1 MPGWHE
7 FAEAQTS
14 TLIALTDSTTSREPI
29 TPRSFFFLQSMRA
42 SMPELFTIYDY
53 MRANANLLGTR
64 ILEQF
69 PALHQVQD
77 PLSPRIERLL
87 RRPFPAQA
95 VAIMGLA
102 KRWQQARTG
111 MVVAEC
117 GTGKTLISLGAI
129 HVHSEGSPFTALAM
143 VPPHLVDKWAREAFL
158 TLPGV
163 RVFVIDDL
171 RNGGDENKHHGV
183 NEVRLRQGRIV
194 REGLSTTLIELRLR
208 RDSASSRKRWLS
220 LCGRPSLFIVGRE
233 RAKLGY
239 FWRHAY
245 RIPRS
250 GQYFGCV
257 VNSDTGRPVIVDE
270 SRLTIAEFEK
280 AKIAETVETRGDKQC
295 RTFHSPLWQADADRI
310 RRMAPIDF
318 IGRYMPGFFDYTI
331 CDEIHQLAGDTA
343 QGNALGTLA
352 SCTDRI
358 VGLTGTLLG
367 GYADDLFNTLFRLE
381 AARMKEHGYE
391 WGTTGRSSFTQDYGV
406 LETITKIEPAENRCS
421 KAKTTSM
428 VRRKPGASPLLF
440 GEFLMQLCAFVFL
453 EDISGELPPYEESY
467 VSVPMD
473 ALMLGAYRE
482 LEDAIRKA
490 LKEHRGNRSVL
501 STMLNTLLLYPDHPY
516 GLGTLYGTDF
526 DPELKRNVRFV
537 IAETRDLPEEQLYS
551 KERKLIQEIRKE
563 LAEGRRCQ
571 VFAVYTQKHDV
582 TARLQRI
589 LTNEGI
595 RSAVLRASVDTSKR
609 EAWYARQIKE
619 GVQVVISHPKLVET
633 GLDLLDFPTII
644 FYESGYSLHTLRQAS
659 RRSWRI
665 GQRQPVRVMFL
676 CYEGTMQ
683 TACLRLMGKK
693 LLVAL
698 TMEGKFAGEGL
709 QNIDE
714 DDDMLSAMARELVE
728 TNGIGESAD
737 AVWKALNSEHQK
749 LFPTAS
755 EPAEEVAVPQLSG
768 NVLQSD
774 SGARVLVQ
782 ELIDSSSVLIFGQ
795 RPGSGRR
802 ARRKPS
808 VPEQASLFG

>member
-1 MPGWHE
+1 
-7 FAEAQTS
+7 
-14 TLIALTDSTTSREPI
+14 
-29 TPRSFFFLQSMRA
+29 
-42 SMPELFTIYDY
+42 MPELSTIYDY
-53 MRANANLLGTR
+53 MRANASLLGAR
-64 ILEQF
+64 ILQQY
-69 PALHQVQD
+69 PALHQFDD
-77 PLSPRIERLL
+77 PVSPRIEGLL
-87 RRPFPAQA
+87 RKPFPAQTI
-95 VAIMGLA
+95 AIMGIA
-102 KRWQQARTG
+102 KRWEQARTG
-111 MVVAEC
+111 MVIAEC

-129 HVHSEGSPFTALAM
+129 HVHSEGEPSTSLAM
-143 VPPHLVDKWAREAFL
+143 VPPHLVEKWAREAFL

-163 RVFVIDDL
+163 RIFLIDDL
-171 RNGGDENKHHGV
+171 RNGGDENKSHGV
-183 NEVRLRQGRIV
+183 NEVRLRHGRAV
-194 REGLSTTLIELRLR
+194 REGFRTTLSELRLR
-208 RDSASSRKRWLS
+208 KESSSSRKRWLS

-245 RIPRS
+245 RVPPS
-250 GQYFGCV
+250 GPYMGCV
-257 VNSDTGRPVIVDE
+257 VNSDTGKPVIVDE
-270 SRLTIAEFEK
+270 SRLTLAEFEK
-280 AKIAETVETRGDKQC
+280 VKISETIESRGDKSC
-295 RTFHSPLWQADADRI
+295 RPVHSPLWQADADKI
-310 RRMAPIDF
+310 RRMAPIEF
-318 IGRYMPGFFDYTI
+318 IGRYMPGWFDYTI

-381 AARMKEHGYE
+381 AGRMKEHGYE

-406 LETITKIEPAENRCS
+406 LETITKVEPTDNRCS

-453 EDISGELPPYEESY
+453 EDISAELPPYEENY
-467 VSVPMD
+467 LSVPMD
-473 ALMLGAYRE
+473 PLMMAAYRE
-482 LEDAIRKA
+482 LEDSIRKA

-516 GLGTLYGTDF
+516 GLGTLYGKEF
-526 DPELKRNVRFV
+526 DQEVKRNISFV
-537 IAETRDLPEEQLYS
+537 IAETQDLPEDQLYS
-551 KERKLIQEIRKE
+551 KERRLIEEIKKE
-563 LAEGRRCQ
+563 LDEGRRCQ

-582 TARLQRI
+582 TARLHRI
-589 LTNEGI
+589 LSNEGI
-595 RSAVLRASVDTSKR
+595 RTAVLRASVDTSKR

-665 GQRQPVRVMFL
+665 GQRRPVRVKFL
-676 CYEGTMQ
+676 CYEGTVQ

-728 TNGIGESAD
+728 RNGIGETAD
-737 AVWKALNSEHQK
+737 AVWKSLNAEHQK
-749 LFPTAS
+749 LFPATSRSDGDVSLLEA
-755 EPAEEVAVPQLSG
+755 PAVLPGVQPDPAALVEEAIAG
-768 NVLQSD
+768 D
-774 SGARVLVQ
+774 S
-782 ELIDSSSVLIFGQ
+782 ILIFGQ
-795 RPGSGRR
+795 RPGSLSGRR
-802 ARRKPS
+802 SRTKPTI
-808 VPEQASLFG
+808 PEQATLFG

>member
-1 MPGWHE
+1 
-7 FAEAQTS
+7 
-14 TLIALTDSTTSREPI
+14 
-29 TPRSFFFLQSMRA
+29 
-42 SMPELFTIYDY
+42 MPELSTIYDY
-53 MRANANLLGTR
+53 MRANASLLGAR
-64 ILEQF
+64 ILQEY
-69 PALHQVQD
+69 PALHQFDD
-77 PLSPRIERLL
+77 PVSARIEGLL
-87 RRPFPAQA
+87 RKPFPAQTI
-95 VAIMGLA
+95 AIMGIA
-102 KRWQQARTG
+102 KRWRQARTG
-111 MVVAEC
+111 MVIAEC

-129 HVHSEGSPFTALAM
+129 HVHSEGKPSTSLAM
-143 VPPHLVDKWAREAFL
+143 VPSHLVEKWAREAFL

-163 RVFVIDDL
+163 RIFLIDDL
-171 RNGGDENKHHGV
+171 RNGGDENKSHGV
-183 NEVRLRQGRIV
+183 NEVRLRQGRAV
-194 REGLSTTLIELRLR
+194 REGFRTTLSELRLR
-208 RDSASSRKRWLS
+208 KESSSSRKRWLS

-245 RIPRS
+245 RVPRS
-250 GQYFGCV
+250 GPYMGCV
-257 VNSDTGRPVIVDE
+257 VNSDTGKPVIVDE
-270 SRLTIAEFEK
+270 SRLTLAEFEK
-280 AKIAETVETRGDKQC
+280 VKISETIESRGDKSC
-295 RTFHSPLWQADADRI
+295 RPVHSPLWQADADKI
-310 RRMAPIDF
+310 RRMAPIEF
-318 IGRYMPGFFDYTI
+318 IGRYMPGWFDYAI

-381 AARMKEHGYE
+381 AGRMKEHGYE

-406 LETITKIEPAENRCS
+406 LETITKVEPTDNRCS

-453 EDISGELPPYEESY
+453 EDISAELPPYEENY
-467 VSVPMD
+467 LSVPMD
-473 ALMLGAYRE
+473 PPMMAAYRE
-482 LEDAIRKA
+482 LEDSIRKA

-516 GLGTLYGTDF
+516 GLGTLYGKEF
-526 DPELKRNVRFV
+526 DQEVKRNISFV
-537 IAETRDLPEEQLYS
+537 IAETQDLPEDQLYS
-551 KERKLIQEIRKE
+551 KERRLIEEIKKE
-563 LAEGRRCQ
+563 LGEGRRCQ

-582 TARLQRI
+582 TARLHRI
-589 LTNEGI
+589 LSNEGI
-595 RSAVLRASVDTSKR
+595 RTAVLRASVDTSKR

-665 GQRQPVRVMFL
+665 GQRRPVRVKFL
-676 CYEGTMQ
+676 CYEGTVQ

-728 TNGIGESAD
+728 RNGIGETAD
-737 AVWKALNSEHQK
+737 AVWKSLNAEHQK
-749 LFPTAS
+749 LFPATSRSDGDVSLLEA
-755 EPAEEVAVPQLSG
+755 PAVSPGVQPDPAALVEEAIAG
-768 NVLQSD
+768 D
-774 SGARVLVQ
+774 
-782 ELIDSSSVLIFGQ
+782 SVLIFGQ
-795 RPGSGRR
+795 RPGSLSGRR
-802 ARRKPS
+802 SRTKPTI
-808 VPEQASLFG
+808 PEQATLFG

>member
-1 MPGWHE
+1 MKHDDNIN
-7 FAEAQTS
+7 S
-14 TLIALTDSTTSREPI
+14 I
-29 TPRSFFFLQSMRA
+29 
-42 SMPELFTIYDY
+42 FTY
-53 MRANANLLGTR
+53 MRANAALLGSR
-64 ILEQF
+64 ILEEF
-69 PALHQVQD
+69 PALQQFED
-77 PLSPRIERLL
+77 PISPRVEALL

-95 VAIMGLA
+95 IAIMGLA
-102 KRWQQARTG
+102 KRWREARTA

-117 GTGKTLISLGAI
+117 GTGKTLISLGGV
-129 HVHSEGSPFTALAM
+129 HVHSQGKPFTTLAM
-143 VPPHLVDKWAREAFL
+143 VPPHLVEKWAREVFL

-163 RVFVIDDL
+163 RVFLIDDL
-171 RNGGDENKHHGV
+171 RNGGDENKAHGV

-194 REGLSTTLIELRLR
+194 REGFQTSLSELRLR
-208 RDSASSRKRWLS
+208 RSSRSPRQRWQS

-245 RIPRS
+245 RVPRS
-250 GQYFGCV
+250 GPYLGCV

-270 SRLTIAEFEK
+270 SRLTAAEFEK
-280 AKIAETVETRGDKQC
+280 VKIAETVESRGDKAC
-295 RTFHSPLWQADADRI
+295 RPIHSALWQADSDKI
-310 RRMAPIDF
+310 RRMAPIEF
-318 IGRYMPGFFDYTI
+318 IGRYMPGWFDYTI
-331 CDEIHQLAGDTA
+331 CDEIHQMAGDTA
-343 QGNALGTLA
+343 QGNALGTLS

-406 LETITKIEPAENRCS
+406 LETITRVEPSDNRCS
-421 KAKTTSM
+421 KSKTTST
-428 VRRKPGASPLLF
+428 VRRRPGASPLLF

-467 VSVPMD
+467 LSVPMD
-473 ALMLGAYRE
+473 LLMMAAYRE
-482 LEDAIRKA
+482 LEDSIRKA

-516 GLGTLYGTDF
+516 GLGTLYGAEF

-537 IAETRDLPEEQLYS
+537 IAETQDLPEEQLYS
-551 KERKLIQEIRKE
+551 KERRLIEEIKKE
-563 LAEGRRCQ
+563 LSEGRRCQ

-582 TARLQRI
+582 TARLLRI
-589 LTNEGI
+589 LNDEGI
-595 RSAVLRASVDTSKR
+595 RTAVLRASVDTSKR

-665 GQRQPVRVMFL
+665 GQRRPVRVKFL

-728 TNGIGESAD
+728 RNGIGEGAD
-737 AVWKALNSEHQK
+737 SVWKALSAEHKK
-749 LFPTAS
+749 LFPAAVGSIDDESSVQAPAS
-755 EPAEEVAVPQLSG
+755 LLAIQDNPVALIEEAISG
-768 NVLQSD
+768 D
-774 SGARVLVQ
+774 
-782 ELIDSSSVLIFGQ
+782 SVLIFGQ
-795 RPGSGRR
+795 RPGSL
-802 ARRKPS
+802 ARRPRGRPV

>member
-1 MPGWHE
+1 
-7 FAEAQTS
+7 
-14 TLIALTDSTTSREPI
+14 
-29 TPRSFFFLQSMRA
+29 
-42 SMPELFTIYDY
+42 MPELSTIYDY
-53 MRANANLLGTR
+53 MRANASLLGAR

-69 PALHQVQD
+69 PALHQVHD
-77 PLSPRIERLL
+77 ALSPRIEKLL
-87 RRPFPAQA
+87 RGPFPAQA
-95 VAIMGLA
+95 IAIMGLA

-111 MVVAEC
+111 LVVAEC

-129 HVHSEGSPFTALAM
+129 HVHSEGMPFTALAM
-143 VPPHLVDKWAREAFL
+143 VPPHLVEKWAREAFF
-158 TLPGV
+158 TLPAI
-163 RVFVIDDL
+163 RVFFIDDL
-171 RNGGDENKHHGV
+171 RNGGDEDKSHGV

-194 REGLSTTLIELRLR
+194 REGLHTNLSELRLR
-208 RDSASSRKRWLS
+208 RDSPSSRKRWLS

-245 RIPRS
+245 HVPRS
-250 GQYFGCV
+250 GPYLGCV
-257 VNSDTGRPVIVDE
+257 VNAETGRPVIVDE
-270 SRLTIAEFEK
+270 SRLTAGEFEK
-280 AKIAETVETRGDKQC
+280 TKISENIDSRSDKSC
-295 RTFHSPLWQADADRI
+295 RPFHSPLWQADRDRI
-310 RRMAPIDF
+310 RRMAPVEF
-318 IGRYMPGFFDYTI
+318 IGRYMPGWFDYAI

-391 WGTTGRSSFTQDYGV
+391 WGTTGRTSFTQDYGV
-406 LETITKIEPAENRCS
+406 LETITKVEPTDNRCS
-421 KAKTTSM
+421 KAKSVST

-467 VSVPMD
+467 VSVSMD
-473 ALMLGAYRE
+473 PLMMAAYRE

-501 STMLNTLLLYPDHPY
+501 STMLNSLLLYPDHPY
-516 GLGTLYGTDF
+516 GLGTLYGAEF

-537 IAETRDLPEEQLYS
+537 IAETRDLPENQLYS
-551 KERKLIQEIRKE
+551 KERKLIEEIRKE

-582 TARLQRI
+582 TARLHRI
-589 LTNEGI
+589 LSNEGI
-595 RSAVLRASVDTSKR
+595 RTAVLRASVDTSKR
-609 EAWYARQIKE
+609 EAWYSRQMKE

-665 GQRQPVRVMFL
+665 GQRRPVRVKFL

-709 QNIDE
+709 QSIDE

-728 TNGIGESAD
+728 RNGIGESAD
-737 AVWKALNSEHQK
+737 AVWKALNREHQK

-755 EPAEEVAVPQLSG
+755 EPGDEVASPHLSR
-768 NVLQSD
+768 NALPSD
-774 SGARVLVQ
+774 SDARVPVE
-782 ELIDSSSVLIFGQ
+782 ELFDSSSVLIFGH

-802 ARRKPS
+802 ARSKSS
-808 VPEQASLFG
+808 VPGQASLFG

>member
-1 MPGWHE
+1 
-7 FAEAQTS
+7 
-14 TLIALTDSTTSREPI
+14 
-29 TPRSFFFLQSMRA
+29 
-42 SMPELFTIYDY
+42 MPELSTIYDY
-53 MRANANLLGTR
+53 MRANANLLGAR

-77 PLSPRIERLL
+77 LLSPRIEGLL

-95 VAIMGLA
+95 VALMGLA

-143 VPPHLVDKWAREAFL
+143 VPPHLVEKWAREAFL

-163 RVFVIDDL
+163 RVFIIDDL

-194 REGLSTTLIELRLR
+194 RDGLCTTLSELRLR
-208 RDSASSRKRWLS
+208 RDSPSSRKRWLS

-245 RIPRS
+245 HVPRS
-250 GQYFGCV
+250 GPYLGCV
-257 VNSDTGRPVIVDE
+257 VNSDTGKPVIVDE

-280 AKIAETVETRGDKQC
+280 VKIAETIETRGDKRC
-295 RTFHSPLWQADADRI
+295 RPFHSPLWQADANKI
-310 RRMAPIDF
+310 RRMAPIEF
-318 IGRYMPGFFDYTI
+318 IGRYMPGWFDYAV

-391 WGTTGRSSFTQDYGV
+391 WGATGRSSFTQDYGV
-406 LETITKIEPAENRCS
+406 LETITKVEPAENRCS

-473 ALMLGAYRE
+473 PLMMSAYRE

-501 STMLNTLLLYPDHPY
+501 STMLNTLLLYPDRPY
-516 GLGTLYGTDF
+516 GLGTLYGTEF

-551 KERKLIQEIRKE
+551 KERKLIEEIRKE

-595 RSAVLRASVDTSKR
+595 RTAVLRSSVDTSKR

-633 GLDLLDFPTII
+633 GLDLLDFPTIL
-644 FYESGYSLHTLRQAS
+644 FYESGYSLYTLRQAS

-665 GQRQPVRVMFL
+665 GQRRPVRVKFL

-683 TACLRLMGKK
+683 TAGLRLMGKK

-709 QNIDE
+709 QSIDE

-728 TNGIGESAD
+728 RNGIGESAD
-737 AVWKALNSEHQK
+737 AVWRALNAEHQK
-749 LFPTAS
+749 LFPS
-755 EPAEEVAVPQLSG
+755 MSG
-768 NVLQSD
+768 SNGD
-774 SGARVLVQ
+774 AA
-782 ELIDSSSVLIFGQ
+782 LIDMPAVLAGTQANPADLVEDAIAGGSVLIFGQ
-795 RPGSGRR
+795 RPGSLSGRR
-802 ARRKPS
+802 QRRKPI
-808 VPEQASLFG
+808 VAEQASLFNLG

>member
-1 MPGWHE
+1 
-7 FAEAQTS
+7 
-14 TLIALTDSTTSREPI
+14 
-29 TPRSFFFLQSMRA
+29 
-42 SMPELFTIYDY
+42 MPELSTIYDY
-53 MRANANLLGTR
+53 MRANASLLGAR
-64 ILEQF
+64 ILQEY
-69 PALHQVQD
+69 PALHQFDD
-77 PLSPRIERLL
+77 PVSARIDGLL
-87 RRPFPAQA
+87 RKPFPAQTI
-95 VAIMGLA
+95 AIMGIA

-111 MVVAEC
+111 MVIAEC

-129 HVHSEGSPFTALAM
+129 HVHSEGKPSTSLAM
-143 VPPHLVDKWAREAFL
+143 VPPHLVEKWAREAFL

-163 RVFVIDDL
+163 RIFLIDDL
-171 RNGGDENKHHGV
+171 RNGGDENKSHGV

-194 REGLSTTLIELRLR
+194 REGFRTTLSELRLR
-208 RDSASSRKRWLS
+208 KESSSSRKRWLS

-245 RIPRS
+245 RMPRS
-250 GQYFGCV
+250 GPYLGCV
-257 VNSDTGRPVIVDE
+257 VNSDTGKPVIVDE
-270 SRLTIAEFEK
+270 SRLTLAEFEK
-280 AKIAETVETRGDKQC
+280 VKISETIESRGDKSC
-295 RTFHSPLWQADADRI
+295 RPVHSPLWQADADKI
-310 RRMAPIDF
+310 RRMAPIEF
-318 IGRYMPGFFDYTI
+318 IGRYMPGWFDYTI

-381 AARMKEHGYE
+381 AGRMKEHGYE

-406 LETITKIEPAENRCS
+406 LETITKVEPTDNRCS

-453 EDISGELPPYEESY
+453 EDISAELPPYEENY
-467 VSVPMD
+467 LSVPMD
-473 ALMLGAYRE
+473 PLMMAAYRE
-482 LEDAIRKA
+482 LEDSIRKA

-516 GLGTLYGTDF
+516 GLGTLYGKEF
-526 DPELKRNVRFV
+526 DQEVKRNVSFV
-537 IAETRDLPEEQLYS
+537 IAETRDLPEDQLYS
-551 KERKLIQEIRKE
+551 KERRLIEEIKKE
-563 LAEGRRCQ
+563 LGEGRRCQ

-582 TARLQRI
+582 TARLERI

-595 RSAVLRASVDTSKR
+595 RTAVLRASVDTSKR

-619 GVQVVISHPKLVET
+619 GIQVVISHPKLVET

-665 GQRQPVRVMFL
+665 GQRRPVRVKFL

-728 TNGIGESAD
+728 RNGIGETAD
-737 AVWKALNSEHQK
+737 AVWKSLNAEHQK
-749 LFPTAS
+749 LFPATSRSDGDVSLLEA
-755 EPAEEVAVPQLSG
+755 PAVLPGVQPDPAALVEEAI
-768 NVLQSD
+768 
-774 SGARVLVQ
+774 A
-782 ELIDSSSVLIFGQ
+782 ESSVLIFGQ
-795 RPGSGRR
+795 RPGSLSGRR
-802 ARRKPS
+802 PRTKPTI
-808 VPEQASLFG
+808 PEQATLFG